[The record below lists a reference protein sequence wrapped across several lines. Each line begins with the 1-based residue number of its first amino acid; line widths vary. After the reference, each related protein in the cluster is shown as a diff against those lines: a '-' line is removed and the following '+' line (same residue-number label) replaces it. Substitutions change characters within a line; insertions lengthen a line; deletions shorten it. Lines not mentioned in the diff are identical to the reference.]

1 MKYYKTPGN
10 RSKMSS
16 RVKSGMQDAKEVAF
30 TTISKPQK
38 SAHKN
43 KKCKLEF
50 HRKKHIDNYEDRM

>member
-1 MKYYKTPGN
+1 
-10 RSKMSS
+10 
-16 RVKSGMQDAKEVAF
+16 MQDAKEMAF
-30 TTISKPQK
+30 PTISKPQK